1 MEAIP
6 KCSRCHGFMPDGVE
20 EYEAMTK
27 EQRKHL
33 CSCSRSH
40 PGPGQPTQRARLD
53 TQYEQDYTR
62 TKFDQH
68 L

>member
-20 EYEAMTK
+20 EFAAMTK
-27 EQRKHL
+27 AQRRNTCK
-33 CSCSRSH
+33 CNMSH
-40 PGPGQPTQRARLD
+40 PGPGQPTQRAKLD
-53 TQYEQDYTR
+53 STYEQDYTR
-62 TKFDQH
+62 TKYDQH